1 MSEENQSKESNDENI
16 SSEEVSTGTNDIGQT
31 PVVTKPQADPV
42 FSASDVVSEAQNLS
56 TVSAQEI
63 PTIGVMPLISTVFLV
78 FSILLG
84 LSISGS
90 SPAVSVDKSE
100 TSVQFPGL
108 FGDGEEAKDG
118 IAVVKVYGAIQT
130 SSDGGMFSQQKGAD
144 AIVAKLKKLGKNDHV
159 KAIVLRI
166 NTPGGTVGAS
176 QEIHSEIMKLRK
188 MGKKVVVSMADVC
201 ASGGVYIAVAAD
213 KVLANRGTVTG
224 SVGVVFSV
232 QNLKELMEKL
242 GVKAN
247 TVTSGKYKDIGSM
260 WRDMRSDE
268 KDLLQGIVDSTF
280 DQFLT
285 AVAEGR
291 NLSKEEVK
299 KWADGRIFN
308 GDKAL
313 EYKLIDEVGTF
324 EDSIKVAQKLAGLK
338 EAHIIKDVVSP
349 MDQFKVMFRNI
360 LNPLGFLQNTMVT
373 SSSPLLYH
381 YQPGRN

>member
-1 MSEENQSKESNDENI
+1 MSEENQSKENNAENVT
-16 SSEEVSTGTNDIGQT
+16 SEEVSVTTTDHVQEPTAVQT
-31 PVVTKPQADPV
+31 PVDPV
-42 FSASDVVSEAQNLS
+42 FSASDVVSEAQNIS
-56 TVSAQEI
+56 VAQEI

-90 SPAVSVDKSE
+90 TKAAKVDQAE

-108 FGDGEEAKDG
+108 FGDASEAKDG
-118 IAVVKVYGAIQT
+118 IAVVKVYGPIQT
-130 SSDGGMFSQQKGAD
+130 SSDGGMFSQKKGAD

-159 KAIVLRI
+159 KAVVVRL

-247 TVTSGKYKDIGSM
+247 TVTSGKFKDIGSM
-260 WRDMRSDE
+260 WRDMRTDE
-268 KDLLQGIVDSTF
+268 KELLQGIVDSTF

-291 NLSKEEVK
+291 SLTKEEVS

-313 EYKLIDEVGTF
+313 EYKLVDELGTF

-338 EAHIIKDVVSP
+338 EAHIIKDTVSP
-349 MDQFKVMFRNI
+349 MDQFKVMFQNMF
-360 LNPLGFLQNTMVT
+360 NPFGFLESKMVT